1 MVELRISP
9 LRPDARI
16 PTRMSDGGAGYDLY
30 AAQDAEVPAAST
42 TSTGGV
48 NVGRCL
54 VPVGFAIEL
63 PAGTVGRVAA
73 RSGLSVK
80 FNLEVGAGWV
90 DSDYRGEVMV
100 ELKNLSSTAY
110 KINQGDR
117 IAQLII
123 LPIVQADLV
132 VVDELGGTSRGG
144 SGFGSTGVR

>member
-1 MVELRISP
+1 MEELRISP
-9 LRPDARI
+9 LRPNARI

-30 AAQDAEVPAAST
+30 AAEDAEVPAAST
-42 TSTGGV
+42 TQSGGV
-48 NVGRCL
+48 DVGRCL
-54 VPVGFAIEL
+54 VSVGFAIEV

-110 KINQGDR
+110 KIKQGDR

-123 LPIVQADLV
+123 LAIVQTDV
-132 VVDELGGTSRGG
+132 VVVQELGKTSRGV
-144 SGFGSTGVR
+144 SGFGSTGI